1 MSNNWLK
8 TVNRI
13 NRDRF
18 QIPEGWDTKEQ
29 VAANLQCD
37 PSKVADILKPGI
49 ASGDIERKEFPT
61 WDEKRR
67 MSVRVTCYRIA
78 GAESSPKVSHPAVS
92 EKILASIKRNPKH
105 SDIAIAKNIR
115 GATVAMVKA
124 LRK

>member
-13 NRDRF
+13 NRNRF

-78 GAESSPKVSHPAVS
+78 EAETKPSANTKSV
-92 EKILASIKRNPKH
+92 EQKILASIKRNPKH
-105 SDIAIAKNIR
+105 SDTAIAKNIR